1 MDNGASQSFPPPA
14 SVSDPSNPTSPVES
28 YADGFAPAS
37 TESPVQNGSSTG
49 NLTSPRPQTH
59 PAFPGASVYT
69 PTDIPSER
77 LNPRSCVTCRRRKVR
92 CDKHMPCSNCRRA
105 QIPCIFPAPGRA
117 PRRPRPK
124 DPNAP
129 PKQPSSER
137 EIELMKRLR
146 KLEGIVEELSGQI
159 EVETA
164 RNHSS
169 SGNSP
174 EAALNNSGDQNTPHS
189 GQRLDRNDSFAAG
202 STHSQGSP
210 LQMSEGRPSPYNFN
224 SSSGNLLQ
232 RQDSVNK
239 KFGRLVINDH
249 GKTRYVSS
257 AFWSKISEE
266 VGAAPWESHVLECAG

>member
-1 MDNGASQSFPPPA
+1 MDDTGLSFPA
-14 SVSDPSNPTSPVES
+14 ETSGSNPSNPTSPVDS
-28 YADGFAPAS
+28 FADLQLPS
-37 TESPVQNGSSTG
+37 TTDTPNSTTNGVS
-49 NLTSPRPQTH
+49 NTSPQPHSH

-69 PTDIPSER
+69 PTATPSDR

-174 EAALNNSGDQNTPHS
+174 EALVNLSEHNTPAS
-189 GQRLDRNDSFAAG
+189 GPRGERSDSAA
-202 STHSQGSP
+202 THNRGSP
-210 LQMSEGRPSPYNFN
+210 SGVGEARPYLYNFNN
-224 SSSGNLLQ
+224 SSSGNLAQ
-232 RQDSVNK
+232 RTDNVNK

-257 AFWSKISEE
+257 AFWSKLTDE
-266 VGAAPWESHVLECAG
+266 VGAFPDLFGVLVYTFQ